1 MKSQAMKSQKCP
13 VCNESAIKYGARKT
27 KLQQIQ
33 AYLCKSCSKRFSI
46 TTQQNKTYPMQ
57 IILKAIS
64 SYNLGCTLKGVS
76 NILESKHKIKL
87 PVSTISSWIN
97 ECKEICT
104 FARIRKQ
111 AIKLYNQKN
120 IIKKQTLSHIQP
132 YTFKYHKAK
141 LEILTRQ
148 NSQFAGLKT
157 YLEKISS
164 KEFPHHIFTY
174 NKNNSQ
180 NG

>member
-87 PVSTISSWIN
+87 PVSTISSWI
-97 ECKEICT
+97 KEYKPICA
-104 FARIRKQ
+104 FSRLRKQ
-111 AIKLYNQKN
+111 AIKLYSPKSIINQ
-120 IIKKQTLSHIQP
+120 QTLSHIQP
-132 YTFKYHKAK
+132 YAFKYHKSK
-141 LEILTRQ
+141 LSILTKE
-148 NSQFAGLKT
+148 NPKFNPLKG
-157 YLEKISS
+157 YLEKINS
-164 KEFPHHIFTY
+164 KEF
-174 NKNNSQ
+174 Q
-180 NG
+180 